1 MQYCGKCRRVCG
13 EGIEKCPGCRSR
25 KLRPAGEGD
34 EVFLCCADMYAAGRI
49 NGALIEAGIESR
61 LESAG
66 SAYFNFDSSS
76 SPTDQNIYVP
86 YADID
91 KAGEIAA
98 AISKEV
104 ELERSPEEDGEGNR
118 PGAKRIACEVLSVAA
133 FLALIML
140 AVYGADS
147 FAAWLKGMLGMG

>member
-86 YADID
+86 YGGLD

-98 AISKEV
+98 AVSREQAGGKADCLRGAVRGGVPGPYNAGGIRRRQ
-104 ELERSPEEDGEGNR
+104 LCGLAEGHARNGIGR
-118 PGAKRIACEVLSVAA
+118 RKLNG
-133 FLALIML
+133 
-140 AVYGADS
+140 
-147 FAAWLKGMLGMG
+147 KGKSHA